1 MYYTTTL
8 GKQVFF
14 IHKKFCEN
22 GLNSPCS
29 DESHSS
35 FYHQIE
41 ATAQQ
46 KIREAALQS
55 VDVVYYI
62 AMFWTDPSKRFM
74 LIIA

>member
-55 VDVVYYI
+55 VGVVYYLLPC
-62 AMFWTDPSKRFM
+62 FG
-74 LIIA
+74 LIRLKDSS